1 MTQPSRWGLARLARA
16 TAAALALTFGAGQ
29 LFAQGTTGKVEGTVR
44 DQSGAPIAGAQVL
57 IVGSAFASTTNEQGY
72 YFLNNV
78 PAGVMTVRAQFIGY
92 APAEVRNV
100 RVFAGQTMT
109 VNLALEQRAIEVG
122 GITVTVEQ
130 NPLVPR
136 DQVTS
141 KPIVSGDLIEQ
152 LPADNI
158 QQVLRLQPGVVEGN
172 RGLVIRGGRPG
183 EAAVYVD
190 GVQIRN
196 LSGGFGRDASGGTS
210 GTVSVGTN
218 AVEEASVT
226 TGSIGVE
233 FGDAQA
239 GVVSL
244 VTRAGGSNFRGTLS
258 YSTDELSGQTYGQGL
273 HRIEGSIGGPIAN
286 NLTFFV
292 GTVISGQQNARQ
304 GIGAEDVPIYVQNG
318 LDTSNPEAPN
328 GYVTVPRTPGDP
340 YSDSTIVGI
349 PAFTRYSEGSRRPE
363 AWSNTFQAN
372 AKLQYTFGTGSR
384 LSMTYLTSRD
394 QNLGAPF
401 FTLYNPQARTGQ
413 RQNSSALILNWTQ
426 NLASSSERALF
437 LEANASWQRDDFIF
451 GGIDPTW
458 YEENRDPGLF
468 WFSPSSMQ
476 FLVDRDNFPIDDR
489 LITNIRMGGSTCQ
502 GNRPDGSGACVP
514 FIGRT
519 DFIQTGGGYR
529 YNPYGVTA
537 GIFGVNGYA
546 DFNPV
551 FGRETRLTARV
562 NLDWQVD
569 RYNRIRFGGD
579 WLSATDD
586 NYTSDLN
593 ETFGLDAYRNSPSR
607 FGLFAQDRLD
617 LGDVVVELGLRYDRF
632 NPDLMFPRAFGR
644 TFNDPLRTG
653 DLTTAF
659 TAADTAMGQRCGQL
673 YSTVTSA
680 SATYADTVALST
692 CNMVSAPTRS
702 RVSPSLRVSFPV
714 TDQTGFR
721 LSYSHQVQIPDFNR
735 MAQRANADASY
746 TNTNATYG
754 APLNYG
760 RSILFE
766 FGVRH
771 AFSNDLVLDV
781 SAYNKDKVSDI
792 AARIVGF
799 YDVQNGRT
807 INYNVMTNEDFG
819 NARGIDVKMDA
830 RVGSLFNGSVSY
842 TFQSARSTGS
852 DPFEYLNTTS
862 RQVSTVTNDRSPPPQ
877 ALLPTRDDRTH
888 TIAGAATVTFPHGWN
903 SGNWYGSILQDFG
916 FFATFRVASGLPY
929 TRMINDGNGQV
940 GPGNNFGLAG
950 SAAEPLNASRT
961 PWIKNV
967 DLRVTRAFRLGQ
979 SRDITAFAD
988 FRNLF
993 NWTNIVAVWAETG
1006 DTRNELFEDEQLTDV
1021 RVTLNND
1028 AGQLVTSRSIT
1039 RNGTTRT
1046 LTGIDLSDCSNYA
1059 YGPGGI
1065 RGTPDCLLLR
1075 GAERR
1080 FGDGDRFFDT
1090 EEQDASFQS
1099 YYDATNGPQGFKG
1112 AGFNM
1117 RLGFELHF

>member
-1 MTQPSRWGLARLARA
+1 LARFARA
-16 TAAALALTFGAGQ
+16 TAMAVALLVGAGR

-44 DQSGAPIAGAQVL
+44 DQAGAPIAGAQVL

-72 YFLNNV
+72 YFINNV

-141 KPIVSGDLIEQ
+141 KPIVSGDLIDE

-158 QQVLRLQPGVVEGN
+158 QQVLRLQPGVVESN

-183 EAAVYVD
+183 EAAVYID
-190 GVQIRN
+190 GVQVRN
-196 LSGGFGRDASGGTS
+196 LSGGFARDASGGTS

-244 VTRAGGSNFRGTLS
+244 VTRAGGSSFRGTLS
-258 YSTDELSGQTYGQGL
+258 FATDELSGQTYGQGL
-273 HRIEGSIGGPIAN
+273 NRIEASFGGPLAR

-292 GTVISGQQNARQ
+292 STVMSGQQNGRQ
-304 GIGAEDVPIYVQNG
+304 GMGAEDVPIYVQDG
-318 LDTSNPEAPN
+318 VDTSNPEAPT
-328 GYVTVPRTPGDP
+328 GYVTVPTDPGNP
-340 YSDSTIVGI
+340 ASDSTLVAI
-349 PAFTRYSEGSRRPE
+349 PSFSRYSEGSRRPE
-363 AWSNTFQAN
+363 AWSNEFQGSG
-372 AKLQYTFGTGSR
+372 KLQYTFGTGSR
-384 LSMTYLTSRD
+384 VSMTYLMSRD
-394 QNLGAPF
+394 QGLNAPF
-401 FTLYNPQARTGQ
+401 FSLYNPQARTGF
-413 RQNSSALILNWTQ
+413 RQNSSALILSWTQ
-426 NLASSSERALF
+426 NLASSAERALF
-437 LEANASWQRDDFIF
+437 LEANASWQRDDYIA
-451 GGIDPTW
+451 GGLDPSW
-458 YEENRDPGLF
+458 YEDNRDPNF
-468 WFSPSSMQ
+468 HFSPSSMQ
-476 FLVDRDNFPIDDR
+476 FLVNRDNFPIDDR

-502 GNRPDGSGACVP
+502 GTRPDGSGSCVP
-514 FIGRT
+514 FIGRQ
-519 DFIQTGGGYR
+519 DFLDTGNPYR
-529 YNPYGVTA
+529 YNPYGVTP
-537 GIFGVNGYA
+537 GFFGTSGYA
-546 DFNPV
+546 DANPV

-562 NLDWQVD
+562 NLDWQAD
-569 RYNRIRFGGD
+569 RYNRVRFGGD

-593 ETFGLDAYRNSPSR
+593 ETFSLDAYRNSPSR
-607 FGLFAQDRLD
+607 MGLFAQDRLD
-617 LGDVVVELGLRYDRF
+617 LGDVVLELGLRYDRF
-632 NPDLMFPRAFGR
+632 SPDLMFPRAFGR

-653 DLTTAF
+653 DLSTAF
-659 TAADTAMGQRCGQL
+659 TAADTAMAQTCGQL
-673 YSTVTSA
+673 YSAVTSS

-714 TDQTGFR
+714 TDKTGFR

-819 NARGIDVKMDA
+819 NARGIDVKLDA
-830 RVGSLFNGSVSY
+830 RVGSLFAGSVSY

-852 DPFEYLNTTS
+852 DPFEYLNTIS
-862 RQVSTVTNDRSPPPQ
+862 RQVSTITNDRTPPPQ

-888 TIAGAATVTFPHGWN
+888 TIGAAGTLTFPHGWN
-903 SGNWYGSILQDFG
+903 SGSWYGSILQDFG
-916 FFATFRVASGLPY
+916 FFATVRLASGLPY

-950 SAAEPLNASRT
+950 SAAEPLNSSRM
-961 PWIKNV
+961 PWFKNV
-967 DLRVTRAFRLGQ
+967 DLRVTRAFRLGEG
-979 SRDITAFAD
+979 RDVTAFAD

-993 NWTNIVAVWAETG
+993 NWTNLTRIWAETG
-1006 DTRNELFEDEQLTDV
+1006 DVRNQLFQDEQLTDV
-1021 RVTLNND
+1021 RATLNND
-1028 AGQLVTSRSIT
+1028 AGSLVTSRTVT
-1039 RNGTTRT
+1039 RADGSSRT
-1046 LTGIDLSDCSNYA
+1046 LSGIDLADCSAYA
-1059 YGPGGI
+1059 YGPGGT
-1065 RGTPDCLLLR
+1065 RGMPDCLMLR

-1080 FGDGDRFFDT
+1080 FQLTDDSFFDS
-1090 EEQDASFQS
+1090 EEQDAAFQA

-1112 AGFNM
+1112 PGFNM

>member
-16 TAAALALTFGAGQ
+16 TAAAAVLMLGAGR

-57 IVGSAFASTTNEQGY
+57 IVGSAFSSTTNEQGY

-141 KPIVSGDLIEQ
+141 KPIVAGDLIDE

-158 QQVLRLQPGVVEGN
+158 NQVLRLQPGVVESN
-172 RGLVIRGGRPG
+172 RGLIIRGGRPG

-190 GVQIRN
+190 GVQVRN
-196 LSGGFGRDASGGTS
+196 LSGRTFGRGEETT
-210 GTVSVGTN
+210 GTVTVGTN

-233 FGDAQA
+233 YGDAQS
-239 GVVSL
+239 GVISL

-258 YSTDELSGQTYGQGL
+258 FATDELAGQTYGQGFN
-273 HRIEGSIGGPIAN
+273 RIEANIGGPLMR

-292 GTVISGQQNARQ
+292 STTLSGQQNDRR
-304 GIGAEDVPIYVQNG
+304 GIGAEDVPIYVANG
-318 LDTSNPEAPN
+318 LDTSNPEAPA
-328 GYVTVPRTPGDP
+328 GYVTVPLTPGSAN
-340 YSDSTIVGI
+340 SDSTVVAI
-349 PAFTRYSEGSRRPE
+349 PSFTRYSDGSRRPE
-363 AWSNTFQAN
+363 AWSNEFN
-372 AKLQYTFGTGSR
+372 ASAKVQYTFGTGSR
-384 LSMTYLTSRD
+384 ASLTYLTSRE
-394 QNLGAPF
+394 QGLNQPF
-401 FTLYNPQARTGQ
+401 FGLYNPQARTGT
-413 RQNSSALILNWTQ
+413 RQNSRALILNWTQ

-437 LEANASWQRDDFIF
+437 LEANASYQKDDYIA
-451 GGIDPTW
+451 GGLDPSW
-458 YEENRDPGLF
+458 YEDNRNPF
-468 WFSPSSMQ
+468 MYFSPSSMQ
-476 FLVDRDNFPIDDR
+476 FLVDRDNFPIDER
-489 LITNIRMGGSTCQ
+489 LITNIRMGGGTCQ
-502 GNRPDGSGACVP
+502 GTRPDGSGACVP
-514 FIGRT
+514 FIGRQ
-519 DFIQTGGGYR
+519 DFLDTGNPYR
-529 YNPYGVTA
+529 YNPYGVTP
-537 GIFGVNGYA
+537 GFFGTSGYA
-546 DFNPV
+546 DANPV
-551 FGRETRLTARV
+551 FGRESRLTARV
-562 NLDWQVD
+562 NLDWQAD

-579 WLSATDD
+579 WLRADVD

-593 ETFGLDAYRNSPSR
+593 ETFNLDAYQTTPSR
-607 FGLFAQDRLD
+607 MGLFAQDRLD

-632 NPDLMFPRAFGR
+632 SPDLTFPRAFGR

-653 DLTTAF
+653 DLSTAF

-673 YSTVTSA
+673 YNTVTSA

-692 CNMVSAPTRS
+692 CNLVEAPSRS
-702 RVSPSLRVSFPV
+702 RLSPSLRVSFPV
-714 TDQTGFR
+714 TDKTGFR
-721 LSYSHQVQIPDFNR
+721 LSYSHQVQIPDFNQ
-735 MAQRANADASY
+735 MARRSNADASY

-771 AFSNDLVLDV
+771 AFSNDLVLDI

-792 AARIVGF
+792 AGRIVGF
-799 YDVQNGRT
+799 FDVSQGRL

-819 NARGIDVKMDA
+819 NARGVDVKLDA
-830 RVGSLFNGSVSY
+830 RVGSLFAGSVSY
-842 TFQSARSTGS
+842 TWQSARSTGS
-852 DPFEYLNTTS
+852 DPFEYINTTS
-862 RQVSTVTNDRSPPPQ
+862 RQVSTVTNDRTPPAQ

-888 TIAGAATVTFPHGWN
+888 TIAGAGTMTFPHGWN
-903 SGNWYGSILQDFG
+903 SGRWYGSLLQDFG
-916 FFATFRVASGLPY
+916 FFATVRLASGLPY
-929 TRMINDGNGQV
+929 TRMINDGNGQI

-950 SAAEPLNASRT
+950 SAAEPLNASRS

-967 DLRVTRAFRLGQ
+967 DLRVTRAFRVGA

-993 NWTNIVAVWAETG
+993 NWTNITRLFAETG
-1006 DTRNELFEDEQLTDV
+1006 DVRNELFEDEQLTDV
-1021 RVTLNND
+1021 RATLNND
-1028 AGQLVTSRSIT
+1028 AGSLVVSRSVT
-1039 RNGTTRT
+1039 RGGTTRT
-1046 LTGIDLSDCSNYA
+1046 LTGIDLSDCSAYA
-1059 YGPGGI
+1059 YGPGGT

-1080 FGDGDRFFDT
+1080 FGDGDSFFDS